1 MTNQAS
7 SSSAEEPL
15 LKRSMNHEAEWSEKC
30 PWPVMSDEA
39 YYGLVGDIVQTIS
52 PHSEADPVAILIQVL
67 AAAGNVIGRC
77 RFYQVE
83 SDRHHPNLFSVLVG
97 ASSKS
102 RKGTSSGRVR
112 SVVNIVDPQ
121 WASDRTKSGLSSGE
135 GFIYEVRDEV
145 RRWNA
150 KDQVEEVVDP
160 GVTDKRMMII
170 EPEFAGALVVMER
183 HGNTLSPLIRRAW
196 DGDRLCALTKNS
208 PLAATNA
215 HISII
220 GHITEAELKARLTRT
235 DAAKGFANRF
245 LFVLVRRSKELPF
258 GGNLSDGEIL
268 FLGERLKHAIG
279 MLPSDITRITMT
291 DAAKE
296 AWAAVYSDLSADK
309 PGLLGAVTA
318 RSEAQTIRLAMIYA
332 LLDGQRLIDVVH
344 LRAGL
349 AVWEYCEASA
359 QHIFGK
365 MLGDPV
371 ADEILRALKRA
382 GKGGLT
388 RTIIRGL
395 FSGHQS
401 SDRLSAALAMLLSKG
416 LARVKTRESR
426 GRPTEVWYAQEAQ

>member
-1 MTNQAS
+1 
-7 SSSAEEPL
+7 
-15 LKRSMNHEAEWSEKC
+15 
-30 PWPVMSDEA
+30 
-39 YYGLVGDIVQTIS
+39 
-52 PHSEADPVAILIQVL
+52 
-67 AAAGNVIGRC
+67 
-77 RFYQVE
+77 
-83 SDRHHPNLFSVLVG
+83 
-97 ASSKS
+97 
-102 RKGTSSGRVR
+102 
-112 SVVNIVDPQ
+112 
-121 WASDRTKSGLSSGE
+121 
-135 GFIYEVRDEV
+135 
-145 RRWNA
+145 
-150 KDQVEEVVDP
+150 
-160 GVTDKRMMII
+160 
-170 EPEFAGALVVMER
+170 
-183 HGNTLSPLIRRAW
+183 
-196 DGDRLCALTKNS
+196 
-208 PLAATNA
+208 
-215 HISII
+215 
-220 GHITEAELKARLTRT
+220 
-235 DAAKGFANRF
+235 
-245 LFVLVRRSKELPF
+245 
-258 GGNLSDGEIL
+258 
-268 FLGERLKHAIG
+268 

-426 GRPTEVWYAQEAQ
+426 GRPTEVWSAQEAQ